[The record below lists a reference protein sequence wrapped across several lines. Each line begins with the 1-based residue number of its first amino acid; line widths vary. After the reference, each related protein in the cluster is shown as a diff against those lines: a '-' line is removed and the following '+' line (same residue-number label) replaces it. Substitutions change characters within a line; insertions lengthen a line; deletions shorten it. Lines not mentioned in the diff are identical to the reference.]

1 MGASLDEVLNHTP
14 QPALGEWFGRYS
26 STTLANH
33 LRSSLLSR
41 RGRVILWMMDSA
53 TSPSAPRRMT
63 ALGQMSEIQMKIL
76 GGFNPVLVE

>member
-1 MGASLDEVLNHTP
+1 MTP
-14 QPALGEWFGRYS
+14 NPALGEWFGRYS

-33 LRSSLLSR
+33 LRSSPLSWR
-41 RGRVILWMMDSA
+41 TRIILEMMDSA

-63 ALGQMSEIQMKIL
+63 ALVEKSENQMRIM